1 MEERKLGRGLDS
13 ILGEQREVAVRGA
26 VEIPIDQVF
35 PNRYQPRKEIDPD
48 ALQGLVQSIE
58 QKGILQPIIVRR
70 AEGGYEIIAGE
81 RRWRAACEL
90 GMARIPALVRETTDE
105 EMLEL
110 ALIENIQREDLNSLD
125 RARAYKRLMEE
136 FKLHQE
142 EVAAR
147 VGQNRSTV
155 ANYLRLLELSPFM
168 QEQLSLAKISLGH
181 GLVILSLPEERRTAL
196 CKRIIKES
204 LSVRRAEELAKTFI
218 KPSPPR
224 PRVRKTREIIELEAR
239 LRQALGSKV
248 ELRDK
253 EGRGQIIIRYYSQG
267 EFNRLFEQLSREE
280 APDK

>member
-1 MEERKLGRGLDS
+1 MEEKKLGRGLDS

-35 PNRYQPRKEIDPD
+35 PNRYRPREEIDPD

-90 GMARIPALVRETTDE
+90 GMTSIPALVKEATDE
-105 EMLEL
+105 ETLQL
-110 ALIENIQREDLNSLD
+110 ALIENIQREDLNSID

-136 FKLHQE
+136 FKLNQE

-155 ANYLRLLELSPFM
+155 ANYLRLLELAPFI
-168 QEQLSLAKISLGH
+168 QEQISLAKISLGH
-181 GLVILSLPEERRTAL
+181 GLVILTLPDEQRLTF
-196 CKRIIKES
+196 CKSIIKKS
-204 LSVRRAEELAKTFI
+204 LSVRKAEELAKTFI

-224 PRVRKTREIIELEAR
+224 PKVRKSREIIELEAR

-248 ELRDK
+248 EIRHRQ
-253 EGRGQIIIRYYSQG
+253 GRGQIIIRYYNQG

-280 APDK
+280 L

>member
-1 MEERKLGRGLDS
+1 MEEKKLGRGLDS

-35 PNRYQPRKEIDPD
+35 PNRYRPREEINPD

-90 GMARIPALVRETTDE
+90 GMTSIPALVKEATDE
-105 EMLEL
+105 ETLQL
-110 ALIENIQREDLNSLD
+110 ALIENIQREDLNSVD

-136 FKLHQE
+136 FKLNQQ

-155 ANYLRLLELSPFM
+155 ANYLRLLELAPFV
-168 QEQLSLAKISLGH
+168 QEQISLANISLGH
-181 GLVILSLPEERRTAL
+181 GLVILTLPEEQRLAF
-196 CKRIIKES
+196 CKSIIKKS
-204 LSVRRAEELAKTFI
+204 LSVRKAEELAKTLT
-218 KPSPPR
+218 KPLPPR
-224 PRVRKTREIIELEAR
+224 PRVRKSREIIELEAR

-248 ELRDK
+248 EIRHR
-253 EGRGQIIIRYYSQG
+253 EGRGQIIIRYYNQR
-267 EFNRLFEQLSREE
+267 EFNRLFEQLCREE
-280 APDK
+280 